1 MDDGWCRLV
10 FVYAAR
16 LVSGLTLGSSHP
28 FGNYTSR
35 PSGCGPTIGRIVPQW
50 GLSPTIGRIVTL

>member
-28 FGNYTSR
+28 FGNYTRR
-35 PSGCGPTIGRIVPQW
+35 PSGCARRRIVPQW
-50 GLSPTIGRIVTL
+50 GLGPTIGRIVTL